1 MDLLPEHYAQLLGLK
16 TPWKVT
22 EIDLDLSNDQV
33 DINVSYQS
41 SRGCC
46 PDCGEDSPIYDK
58 SGERSWRHL
67 NTMQFKTLIHSR
79 PPRIKCAKHGVK
91 TISIPWAEKH
101 SGFTLLFESFAIK
114 VLEASNSTERARKL
128 LGVNWHQL
136 QNIMNRAVV
145 RGLAK
150 RDKEEIPWI
159 GMDEKSFRSG
169 HNYIS
174 VLNDLEGRR
183 VLDVVEGREGD
194 AAQRLIK
201 KSLSTD
207 QREMVCGVCIDMSA
221 PYIKAIR
228 EHLPEADIVHD
239 KFHISKHLGEAVD
252 KTRRREHA
260 KLLKQGDDTL
270 TNTKYKWLK
279 GMDNL
284 SDEALAHLKMIGRVE
299 LEVSKAWYIKELF
312 KHFWERRD
320 KDYALRYFEYWVNE
334 VKVSK
339 VPEMRNVSRMLQ
351 SHLENILTYFDC
363 YITNA
368 FSEGINSK
376 IQALK
381 ASARGFRNFENYRTR
396 ILFFCGKLTLTP

>member
-1 MDLLPEHYAQLLGLK
+1 MDLLPDHYAQLLGLK

-22 EIDLDLSNDQV
+22 GIDLDLSNDQV
-33 DINVSYQS
+33 DINVVYQS
-41 SRGCC
+41 SCGCC
-46 PDCGEDSPIYDK
+46 PDCGEDSPIYDR

-91 TISIPWAEKH
+91 TISLPWAEKH
-101 SGFTLLFESFAIK
+101 SSFTLLFEAFAIK
-114 VLEASNSTERARKL
+114 VLEASSSTERARDL

-136 QNIMNRAVV
+136 QKIMDRAVT

-150 RDKEEIPWI
+150 RDKDEIPWI

-174 VLNDLEGRR
+174 VLNDLDGRR

-201 KSLSTD
+201 KSLSEE

-228 EHLPEADIVHD
+228 EFLPEADIVHD

-260 KLLKQGDDTL
+260 KLLKQGDKTL

-284 SDEALAHLKMIGRVE
+284 SDEALAHIKMIGRIE
-299 LEVSKAWYIKELF
+299 LDVSKAWYLKELF
-312 KHFWERRD
+312 KHFWDRRD
-320 KDYALRYFEYWVNE
+320 KDYAMRYFEFWVDE
-334 VKVSK
+334 VKKSK
-339 VPEMRNVSRMLQ
+339 VEEMRKVSRMLQ
-351 SHLENILTYFDC
+351 SHLENVLTYFDC

-376 IQALK
+376 IQGLK